1 MSRQSFIGC
10 VDKPQQLRAV
20 AFEAE
25 TASHEVQFAP
35 VTRAR
40 ALAKR
45 IDFNVCNVVT
55 ILCSHKHLYSGAND
69 NVAFTYFERLRHE

>member
-25 TASHEVQFAP
+25 TASHEVQFTP

-45 IDFNVCNVVT
+45 IDFNVWNVVA
-55 ILCSHKHLYSGAND
+55 ILSIHKHLYSGAND
-69 NVAFTYFERLRHE
+69 NVAIAYFERVRHE